1 MDRNSIN
8 FQELKDKGFTTDQ
21 IIEVTKLAL
30 DKKITDKQFD
40 IILDHTYSTA
50 TELTY
55 IHNIITENIMF
66 DSNEFKIDVNKEL
79 EYILNITNKNI
90 RKNYVEIVNKFGTDA
105 VNLIHTYYDTKYGV
119 SGIKLANILLNEEAF
134 KMTAEH
140 YYEQSNY
147 YIDEYYVDIDQICI
161 TANERN
167 FLYKYILH
175 YTKKYDIQKHGSIY
189 REVIYYC
196 KKARLSIHNNPLS
209 EAQIEFIVD
218 FIFQSNNKIKKYSY
232 QQEGV
237 YEFVINKAVKEN
249 VSLDI
254 LRAYIGTKYNSAEL
268 EIMLRSDII
277 KYNQESML
285 PVDKMITILK
295 SIPDGIYN
303 EYTLK
308 YIFKLRGAERDKL
321 RILLKPENSASR
333 MSHLLSFLNGN
344 LYGKICDPVDNL
356 NHINNDDLEDFFDD
370 IYTDIDIEEFSR
382 LDCRQEYYTEEIKEL
397 MFNKFKSYMVPESED
412 REKHYKVSRFISITK
427 KLVYYAAVDTH
438 ACEPIKN
445 YKKRVKEIYELLDTI
460 VDAEFIYKQH
470 INVKNIDSKRFY
482 EIFRD
487 DYYDI
492 YFNLIDLLDTL
503 RINFKFD
510 NERLKS
516 IFNDFNNKILSEI
529 GKDESFTSDDID
541 KFHSILL
548 NISDHYNQEKLDYL
562 SARISISAFYTM
574 INSYNKLK
582 YRISNFF
589 SHRDEY
595 YEAVLLCAL
604 LEVPDSKITSEIKRL
619 NNKIKDKHTWPH
631 KDAYSDVDFMKEQK
645 FDTFVKE
652 KLAILFPESK

>member
-40 IILDHTYSTA
+40 IILDHTYSSA
-50 TELTY
+50 TELAS
-55 IHNIITENIMF
+55 IHSIITENIMF
-66 DSNEFKIDVNKEL
+66 DSKEFKIDINKEL
-79 EYILNITNKNI
+79 DYILGITNKNI
-90 RKNYVEIVNKFGTDA
+90 RENYVKMVNEFGADA
-105 VNLIHTYYDTKYGV
+105 ANLIHTYYDTKYGV
-119 SGIKLANILLNEEAF
+119 SGIQLANNLLHEEAF
-134 KMTAEH
+134 KISAKN
-140 YYEQSNY
+140 YE
-147 YIDEYYVDIDQICI
+147 YIDSYSIDIDKICI
-161 TANERN
+161 TTDERN
-167 FLYKYILH
+167 FLYKYILP
-175 YTKKYDIQKHGSIY
+175 YTKKYNIQKYSSVY
-189 REVIYYC
+189 QDAIYYC
-196 KKARLSIHNNPLS
+196 KRARLSIHNNPLS
-209 EAQIEFIVD
+209 ETQIEFIVD
-218 FIFQSNNKIKKYSY
+218 LIFQSSKSKNSSSKQDIIYK
-232 QQEGV
+232 
-237 YEFVINKAVKEN
+237 FLIDKAVKEN

-254 LRAYIGTKYNSAEL
+254 LRAYIGTKLDSGEL
-268 EIMLRSDII
+268 ETAIRSDII
-277 KYNQESML
+277 KYNQQDML

-321 RILLKPENSASR
+321 RILLKPENSESR
-333 MSHLLSFLNGN
+333 MYHLLSSLNGN
-344 LYGKICDPVDNL
+344 LYGKMCDPVDNL

-382 LDCRQEYYTEEIKEL
+382 LDCRQEYYTKEIKEL
-397 MFNKFKSYMVPESED
+397 MFDKLKSYMIPESED

-427 KLVYYAAVDTH
+427 KLVHDVAVNT
-438 ACEPIKN
+438 CTCKLIKD

-470 INVKNIDSKRFY
+470 ISVNNIDSKRLY
-482 EIFRD
+482 VVFRD
-487 DYYDI
+487 EYYDI
-492 YFNLIDLLDTL
+492 YYNLINLLDTL
-503 RINFKFD
+503 HINFKFD

-516 IFNDFNNKILSEI
+516 IFDDFNNKILSEI
-529 GKDESFTSDDID
+529 GKDESFDSNDID
-541 KFHSILL
+541 KFNSILL
-548 NISDHYNQEKLDYL
+548 NISHHYKQEKLDYL
-562 SARISISAFYTM
+562 ADRISISAFYTM
-574 INSYNKLK
+574 INSYNNLK
-582 YRISNFF
+582 YRISNFL

-604 LEVPDSKITSEIKRL
+604 LEIPDSKITHEVKRL
-619 NNKIKDKHTWPH
+619 NDIIKNKHTWPD